1 MSDVICLGELLID
14 LIPLGPETPG
24 AAPRYLQAPGGAP
37 ANVACGLSRLG
48 LRSAFAGKVG
58 RDFLGRFLADTL
70 KAEGVDTE
78 MLRYS
83 EQVHTTLALVSLG
96 EAGAREFL
104 FYRNPG
110 ADTQLELSDLDQ
122 SSLVKGR
129 IFHFGSLSLCS
140 EPARSATYQAIRWAR
155 QAGLL
160 ISYDPNLRPALW
172 PSEAAMRAAVLE
184 ALPLADLV
192 KLSEEELCLL
202 AGSPEL
208 QEALERLW
216 QPPLRAMAVTLG
228 PRGCLLRSPEGLL
241 ESPGFRV
248 QALDTTGAGDA
259 FMAGLL
265 AGLLREKSGFAS
277 QALPGILRRANAVAA
292 LSTTRYGAIPAMPRP
307 EELEAFLSGQPNQ

>member
-1 MSDVICLGELLID
+1 MSEVICLGELLID
-14 LIPLGPETPG
+14 LISLGPETPG

-37 ANVACGLSRLG
+37 ANVACALSRLG
-48 LRSAFAGKVG
+48 VRSAFAGKVG

-70 KAEGVDTE
+70 KAEGVDTG

-83 EQVHTTLALVSLG
+83 DQAHTTLALVSLG

-110 ADTQLELSDLDQ
+110 ADTLLERSDLDQ
-122 SSLVKGR
+122 SGLVQGK

-140 EPARSATYQAIRWAR
+140 EPARSATFQAIRWAR

-160 ISYDPNLRPALW
+160 VSYDPNLRPGLW
-172 PSEAAMRAAVLE
+172 TSEAAMRTAVLE

-202 AGSPEL
+202 AGSADL
-208 QEALERLW
+208 SEALDRLW
-216 QPPLRAMAVTLG
+216 QPQLQLLAVTLG
-228 PRGCLLRSPEGLL
+228 ARGCQLRSPEGDL

-265 AGLLREKSGFAS
+265 AGLLRAGKAPSLRTLE
-277 QALPGILRRANAVAA
+277 GILRRANAAAA
-292 LSTTRYGAIPAMPRP
+292 LSTTRYGAIPAMPRT
-307 EELEAFLSGQPNQ
+307 EELEAFLSAEPGQ